1 MAAALDRAAFFKG
14 VRPYPF
20 GGSLT
25 QGQVA
30 GLQAILDACPPDL
43 ASDSLAYCLAT
54 AFHETARTMLPIKE
68 YGGAAYFHRMY
79 DKDGERPTVAKTLG
93 NTVPGDGAKFA
104 GRGYVQLTG
113 RSNYRRATG
122 ELQNRGYLTRDQDL
136 TQAPDMAMT
145 PDVAAAV
152 MFIGMTEGWFTGKKL
167 ADYFG
172 PNRSGDAFNAR
183 RIINGVDRA
192 DLIKGYHTG
201 FRAALKS
208 AGHAPGAVTSTVPT
222 PPVETNPLPPHSAG
236 PLASPAPRNPGN
248 PVVPAAEVSAQ
259 PTVRTG
265 GFWAA
270 IASLFTK
277 KAS

>member
-1 MAAALDRAAFFKG
+1 MAAALNRAAFFNA
-14 VRPYPF
+14 VRAYPF

-30 GLQAILDACPPDL
+30 GMIAVLDACPPDL
-43 ASDSLAYCLAT
+43 ASDSLSYCLAT

-68 YGGAAYFHRMY
+68 FGGEAYYKRMY
-79 DKDGERPTVAKTLG
+79 DPLGERPSVAKTLG

-136 TQAPDMAMT
+136 TLTPDLAMT

-152 MFIGMTEGWFTGKKL
+152 MFLGMMEGWFTGKKL
-167 ADYFG
+167 SDYFG

-201 FRAALKS
+201 FRAALKA
-208 AGHAPGAVTSTVPT
+208 AGHVPGGIVSVVPT
-222 PPVETNPLPPHSAG
+222 VPVETG
-236 PLASPAPRNPGN
+236 PVFPPAPRNSGS
-248 PVVPAAEVSAQ
+248 PVATGPAI
-259 PTVRTG
+259 PTVKTG
-265 GFWAA
+265 GLWSA
-270 IASLFTK
+270 ISSLFR